1 MLLSCETS
9 THQNACTHGRHSHSR
24 SWAFEN
30 VAAPHKSNMEENLSF
45 FETVFS
51 MLSDMCMVY
60 AVLECLRAVRL

>member
-1 MLLSCETS
+1 
-9 THQNACTHGRHSHSR
+9 
-24 SWAFEN
+24 
-30 VAAPHKSNMEENLSF
+30 MEENLSF